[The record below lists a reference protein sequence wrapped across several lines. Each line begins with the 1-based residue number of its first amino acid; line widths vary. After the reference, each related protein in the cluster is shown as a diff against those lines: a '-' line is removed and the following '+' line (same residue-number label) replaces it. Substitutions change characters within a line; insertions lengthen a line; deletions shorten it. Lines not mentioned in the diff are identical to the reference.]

1 VSIIEFGPFRLDPA
15 ERLLLR
21 DGHPV
26 ALTPKAFDLLRYLA
40 ERHGRLVEKQAI
52 MTALWPDTI
61 VEEGNLASTVSA
73 LRKALGDDGGE
84 QRVIATVPT
93 RGYRFVM
100 PLMHRDTP
108 LAADAPGQVP
118 DTVHQRRT
126 RFTRRAAG
134 IALWS
139 VVMIGAGW
147 WLSDWRGRPP
157 APVSHVR
164 VGITP
169 ADGIR
174 GPDLHGERA
183 GGRNRPT
190 RTAIA
195 LSADGRH
202 IVFAGLQG
210 EKQQL
215 WLRSLDRA
223 EAMPIAGT
231 EQAAAP
237 FFSPDGRWI
246 GFWSRHALWKVPA
259 AGGAPIKICD
269 ARGSYGASWGPDDS
283 IVFADGLAGGL
294 QRVSAGGGAP
304 QPLTTVNASEGEGSH
319 RWPHVLPGGKAVLFT
334 VVAVPREPRLGTH
347 VALLALD
354 TGKRRML
361 LKDAADAR
369 YVSTGHLLYVARER
383 LLVAPFDLRTLEV
396 TSDPVGVIDG
406 VMQSRITAAAQF
418 AASDSGSL
426 AWLPAVADHDP
437 EQLRTIVWVDGRGR
451 STPID
456 AAADAY
462 FRPRLA
468 PDGQRIA
475 VDTVE
480 SVAAIWIHDL
490 RRSTRTRLPFDG
502 YANSPLWTPDGQRL
516 VFSGARTGNGN
527 LFWIPADGSGP
538 AERLATSES
547 AQYPASWSRD
557 GRTLVFEQCGSQ
569 CDIWALSTNGKEW
582 TARPVVATPAVE
594 VHATLSPDGHWL
606 AYMSLTSGRQEVYV
620 QPFPGP
626 GERQQVSSEGGAFPR
641 WSPDGRRLYYCATHD
656 AGPFASTLPLT
667 PRSGH
672 TYFVVDV
679 STSPT
684 FSASPSRVWFE
695 DPEAKYTVTQPIA
708 GYDVAP
714 DGRFLMVEVKRG
726 PGIVPPPPSDLR
738 LIMNWSEHLRSR
750 VAAR

>member
-1 VSIIEFGPFRLDPA
+1 MRIIEFGRFRLDPDD
-15 ERLLLR
+15 RLLLR
-21 DGHPV
+21 DGHHV
-26 ALTPKAFDLLRYLA
+26 ALTPKAFDLLLYLA
-40 ERHGRLVEKQAI
+40 DRHGRLVEKQAI
-52 MTALWPDTI
+52 MAALWPDTI

-73 LRKALGDDGGE
+73 LRKALGDDGGD

-100 PLMHRDTP
+100 PVTHRDTP
-108 LAADAPGQVP
+108 PADTARPASTTFHKNGAHV
-118 DTVHQRRT
+118 
-126 RFTRRAAG
+126 TRRAAG
-134 IALWS
+134 IAVWS

-147 WLSDWRGRPP
+147 WLSDWRTRPS
-157 APVSHVR
+157 APESHVR
-164 VGITP
+164 VDITP

-174 GPDLHGERA
+174 GPDVHGERM

-195 LSADGRH
+195 LSPDGRH

-215 WLRSLDRA
+215 WRRSLDRA
-223 EAMPIAGT
+223 EATPIAGT

-237 FFSPDGRWI
+237 FFSPDGRWL
-246 GFWSRHALWKVPA
+246 GFWSRQALWKVPA

-269 ARGSYGASWGPDDS
+269 APSSFGASWGPDDL
-283 IVFADGLAGGL
+283 IVFADEPAGGL

-304 QPLTTVNASEGEGSH
+304 HTLTTVNVSEGEGSH
-319 RWPHVLPGGKAVLFT
+319 RWPFVLPGGKAVLFT
-334 VVAVPREPRLGTH
+334 VVAVPREPRLGTS
-347 VALLALD
+347 VSLLALD
-354 TGKRRML
+354 TGKRRVL

-369 YVSTGHLLYVARER
+369 YVSTGHLLYAERER
-383 LLVAPFDLRTLEV
+383 LLVAPFDLRALKV
-396 TSDPVGVIDG
+396 TGDPVGVVDG
-406 VMQSRITAAAQF
+406 VMQSGTTTAAQF

-426 AWLPAVADHDP
+426 AWLPAAPDHNP
-437 EQLRTIVWVDGRGR
+437 EQLRTIVWVDERGR
-451 STPID
+451 STPVD
-456 AAADAY
+456 APADAY

-468 PDGQRIA
+468 PNGQRIA
-475 VDTVE
+475 LDTVE
-480 SVAAIWIHDL
+480 SVAAVWIHDL
-490 RRSTRTRLPFDG
+490 RRSSRNRLAFDG

-516 VFSGARTGNGN
+516 VFSGARAGNGN

-547 AQYPASWSRD
+547 AQYPASWSPD

-582 TARPVVATPAVE
+582 TARPIVATPAVE
-594 VHATLSPDGHWL
+594 LHATLSPDGHWL
-606 AYMSLTSGRQEVYV
+606 AYTSLESGRQEVYV
-620 QPFPGP
+620 QAFPGP
-626 GERQQVSSEGGAFPR
+626 GERQPVSSEGGGFPR
-641 WSPDGRRLYYCATHD
+641 WSTDGRKLDHCATSTS
-656 AGPFASTLPLT
+656 GPFASSLPLPLRT
-667 PRSGH
+667 GH
-672 TYFVVDV
+672 TYFAVDV

-684 FSASPSRVWFE
+684 FSIGPPRVWFE

-738 LIMNWSEHLRSR
+738 MIMNWAEHLRAR
-750 VAAR
+750 VTAR